1 MSKDFD
7 LIILGSGP
15 AGYSASMQASKAGKN
30 VLVVE
35 ANMEGFGG
43 AWINTGTVPS
53 KALREAAYT
62 VYKYHNLIY
71 QHKTG
76 SKKPFEK
83 YSMSDLL
90 RFKDEVMT
98 KETASAK
105 NYFIKNEIKT
115 IRGRGRLLD
124 AHTVEI
130 TDSLGM
136 NHTYTTENVLI
147 STGARPMPPSTFEI
161 DHNTILDNTSILKID
176 HFPKRLV
183 IIGAGVHALEFASIF
198 AAMGTIVT
206 MLNPHA
212 DFVSFLDD
220 EIKTELKKS
229 LKELGILIH
238 NNASVMGVAK
248 NKLRNKTE
256 VRFSIEGSDQPLHV
270 IETEQVL
277 YLGSRIPNTE
287 NLNLEAAGVKTTE
300 SGFISV
306 DKDFK
311 SSADSVYAAGDVIGY
326 PSMASAS
333 FTQGRLATCHMFNI
347 PAGEVSGLVPYGI
360 YTLPEIASIGLT
372 EKDALR
378 EGLHVTVGRA
388 YFDGLTRAQIS
399 STSHGMLKLV
409 FETDTFK
416 LLGVHIIGDSASE
429 IIHLGQ
435 SVITH
440 GETIHYFIRNII
452 NYPTYS
458 QAYQTA
464 AFNGVNRVLK
474 AGVKYRKEKA

>member
-71 QHKTG
+71 QHKAG
-76 SKKPFEK
+76 SRKPFEK
-83 YSMSDLL
+83 YAMADLL
-90 RFKDEVMT
+90 RFKNEVMT

-115 IRGRGRLLD
+115 IRGYGKLVD
-124 AHTVEI
+124 GNTVEI
-130 TDSLGM
+130 TDTLGM
-136 NHTYTTENVLI
+136 KHTYTTEKVLI
-147 STGARPMPPSTFEI
+147 STGARPMPPSTFDI
-161 DHNTILDNTSILKID
+161 DHNIILDSTSVLKMD
-176 HFPKRLV
+176 HFPRRLV

-206 MLNPHA
+206 VLNAHS
-212 DFVSFLDD
+212 DYLGFLDE
-220 EIKTELKKS
+220 EIKAELNKS
-229 LKELGILIH
+229 FSDLGILIQ
-238 NNASVMGVAK
+238 NNAHVMGIVK

-256 VRFSIEGSDQPLHV
+256 VRYTIDGSDQPLHV

-287 NLNLEAAGVKTTE
+287 KLGLESVGVKT
-300 SGFISV
+300 SDDGFIVV

-311 SSADSVYAAGDVIGY
+311 SSVSSVYAAGDVIGY
-326 PSMASAS
+326 PSLASAS
-333 FTQGRLATCHMFNI
+333 FTQGRLATCHMFDI

-360 YTLPEIASIGLT
+360 YTLPEISSIGLT
-372 EKDALR
+372 EKDAVR
-378 EGLHVTVGRA
+378 EGINVGVGRA

-399 STSHGMLKLV
+399 SAGHGMLKLV
-409 FETDTFK
+409 FDADSFK
-416 LLGVHIIGDSASE
+416 LLGVHIIGESSTE

-435 SVITH
+435 SVISR
-440 GETIHYFIRNII
+440 GESIHYFIRNII

-464 AFNGVNRVLK
+464 AFNGVNRILK
-474 AGVKYRKEKA
+474 AGVKYRKEK